1 MRSIVVFIALLFT
14 LALSAQD
21 RVTTLDV
28 YSGIGYGFRYNVDLL
43 DNGVVTDL
51 DDDTGRIN
59 WRAGIAVNREVGE
72 NWFLRV
78 GLGVSSMGYRPV
90 NLESVDASTM
100 IDPLFIELDDPTLY
114 EEIKLANSFSY
125 VELPIAIRYEFG
137 NEGVRTFAEAGL
149 IPGFLAAAKNKLYL
163 DDERSSINR
172 QVDQFQ
178 SEFAFGVLVS
188 VGIALPLQENSEL
201 YFQPSFIQHLTDT
214 QEIPF
219 RLSLW
224 EAGLQAGV
232 RYILR

>member
-1 MRSIVVFIALLFT
+1 MRSILLLAGLLLT

-21 RVTTLDV
+21 RITTLDV

-43 DNGVVTDL
+43 SNGVTTDL

-90 NLESVDASTM
+90 NIDNVDGSTE
-100 IDPLFIELDDPTLY
+100 IDPLFIELDDPTIY
-114 EEIKLANSFSY
+114 EEIKLANTFAY
-125 VELPIAIRYEFG
+125 VELPIAVRYEFG
-137 NEGVRTFAEAGL
+137 QEGIRTFAEAGL
-149 IPGFLAAAKNKLYL
+149 LPGFLASTKTKLYL
-163 DDERSSINR
+163 NDERASINR
-172 QVDQFQ
+172 LVDQFQ
-178 SEFAFGVLVS
+178 SEFSFGVLVS
-188 VGIALPLQENSEL
+188 VGVTFPLKENTDL
-201 YFQPSFIQHLTDT
+201 YLQPSFIQHLTDT